1 MLPRTSERIRGGSFL
16 CGVYTHLS
24 RLGITLSDGMNIFLR
39 QVIMNNG
46 LPFDVRLTGQTQIK
60 SINPTQKLSAE
71 KEKQL
76 ALVESSCGAFKDC
89 SFSTERYFAQ
99 KKRDKELEP

>member
-1 MLPRTSERIRGGSFL
+1 MNNATIQIRTDANVKEKADSI
-16 CGVYTHLS
+16 LS
-24 RLGITLSDGMNIFLR
+24 SLGITLSDGMNIFLR

-60 SINPTQKLSAE
+60 NINPTQKLSAE
-71 KEKQL
+71 KEKLL

-99 KKRDKELEP
+99 KKRDKELER